1 MAIDNTNNELDIEFD
16 IASIGDLPD
25 AETVETSD
33 TLEDIEE
40 QDTGKEDVPDTVKDK
55 VKVPEIPDITKDSPE
70 EKTEDSKDDAP
81 EMSLIEEIVAQMG
94 YDDLGEDFE
103 ESTEGLIKLT
113 NALSERRA
121 TETLDELF
129 NSMPTLKQHFEYL
142 RSGGD
147 PNAFMETVKEP
158 DWSTMAV
165 DEKNAKDVL
174 RSYFKARGDEDA
186 FIDDMIEAYE
196 DKKQLTV
203 KAEQAKEAL
212 AKVQEKKR
220 EQLVEAQKEQAE
232 LERKKSEEIWN
243 TVKSTVMDSTE
254 LAGIPITEREKA
266 KFIEFISAPVDAK
279 GNTQR
284 DVMASQL
291 KLEQQLALDYL
302 IFKGVD
308 LKKFVDI
315 KAGTK
320 NAMTLRDRLKSG
332 GKVKG
337 GKSVSTGSSQSAG
350 ENLTLDDLI

>member
-1 MAIDNTNNELDIEFD
+1 MTTDNKELEIDFD
-16 IASIGDLPD
+16 IASIGDMPD

-33 TLEDIEE
+33 ALEDIETPE
-40 QDTGKEDVPDTVKDK
+40 KETVEEVVPDAVQKK
-55 VKVPEIPDITKDSPE
+55 VKTTDIPDITKEDKVEPAQETE
-70 EKTEDSKDDAP
+70 ESEEP

-94 YDDLGEDFE
+94 YDDIEGDFE

-121 TETLDELF
+121 VETLDNLF
-129 NSMPTLKQHFEYL
+129 DSMPTLKQHFEYL

-158 DWSTMAV
+158 DWSTTTI

-196 DKKQLTV
+196 DKGTLKE
-203 KAEQAKEAL
+203 KAEQAKGAL
-212 AKVQEKKR
+212 AKVQENKR
-220 EQLVEAQKEQAE
+220 EQLVKAQKEQAE
-232 LERKKSEEIWN
+232 LQQKEAEKIWN
-243 TVKSTVMDSTE
+243 TVKTTVMDATE
-254 LAGIPITEREKA
+254 LAGVPITEREKS
-266 KFIEFISAPVDAK
+266 KFIEFISAPVDSR

-284 DVMASQL
+284 DIAASQL

-302 IFKGVD
+302 IYKGLD
-308 LKKFVDI
+308 LKKLVDI

-320 NAMTLRDRLKSG
+320 TAATLRDRLKDTG
-332 GKVKG
+332 RAKG
-337 GKSVSTGSSQSAG
+337 GKSTPTQRPAAIAD
-350 ENLTLDDLI
+350 LTLDDLI